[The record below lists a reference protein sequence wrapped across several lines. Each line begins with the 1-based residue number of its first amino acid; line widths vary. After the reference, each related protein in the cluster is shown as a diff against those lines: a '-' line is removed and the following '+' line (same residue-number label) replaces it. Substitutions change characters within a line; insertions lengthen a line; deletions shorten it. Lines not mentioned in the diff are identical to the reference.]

1 MLTLAFDTATAVPTV
16 AVVRDGEV
24 LGERRTRAVALLED
38 VHQLLGASGLA
49 ASDVGRLAVGL
60 GPGSYTSLR
69 MGLITARML
78 ALSLDVPA
86 AGVPTLDAL
95 AAGTPGAV
103 PVIDARRGEVFART
117 REGEPVALA
126 PEALELEAGAICVGD
141 GAVRYREVFEAA
153 GATVAPD
160 DDDAHVPWA
169 RFHAALATDFGSAE
183 LLEPLY
189 LRVPDAE
196 AKLA

>member
-1 MLTLAFDTATAVPTV
+1 MLTLAFDTATAMPTV

-24 LGERRTRAVALLED
+24 VGERRTRAVALLED
-38 VHQLLGASGLA
+38 AEELLAAGGLA
-49 ASDVGRLAVGL
+49 ASNVDRLAVGI

-69 MGLITARML
+69 MGLVTARML

-95 AAGTPGAV
+95 AAGTRGAV
-103 PVIDARRGEVFART
+103 PVIDARRAEVFART
-117 REGEPVALA
+117 RDGEPAALA
-126 PEALELEAGAICVGD
+126 PEALELAPGAVVVGD

-153 GATVAPD
+153 GATVPPD

-169 RFHAALATDFGSAE
+169 RLHAEIATDFGPADR
-183 LLEPLY
+183 LEPLY

-196 AKLA
+196 ARLA

>member
-1 MLTLAFDTATAVPTV
+1 MVTLAFDTATAMPTV
-16 AVVRDGEV
+16 AVVRDGDV

-38 VHQLLGASGLA
+38 LQELLGAAGLA
-49 ASDVGRLAVGL
+49 ASDLDRLAVGI

-78 ALSLDVPA
+78 ALSLGVAA

-103 PVIDARRGEVFART
+103 PLIDARRGEVFARA
-117 REGEPVALA
+117 REGEPAAFA
-126 PEALELEAGAICVGD
+126 PEAVEIEPGAVLVGD
-141 GAVRYREVFEAA
+141 GAVRYRELFEAA
-153 GATVAPD
+153 GATVPPD

-169 RFHAALATDFGSAE
+169 RLHAVLATDFGPA
-183 LLEPLY
+183 
-189 LRVPDAE
+189 
-196 AKLA
+196 